1 MPIYAA
7 LSTIQTIAA
16 GEVFTAATLQ
26 QANDN
31 GEFLIDPPAC
41 SIFDSTAQSLA
52 DNTSTAMTSN
62 EENFDNDSMH
72 STASN
77 TSRITI
83 QTAGRYMFWAT
94 LSFAANST
102 GHRVLRLLVNNT
114 TTYDLQVINSGTAA
128 TPIVLSGSKSLVLA
142 ASDYVECIGAQN
154 SGGALN
160 VTFLDLT
167 AVFITR

>member
-1 MPIYAA
+1 MAYAA
-7 LSTIQTIAA
+7 LTTLMSIAA
-16 GEVFTAATLQ
+16 GEVLTAAVVQ
-26 QANDN
+26 QINDN
-31 GEFLIDPPAC
+31 GEAHEDPAAC
-41 SIFDSTAQSLA
+41 SIFDSTAQSLP

-72 STASN
+72 STATN

-83 QTAGRYMFWAT
+83 QTAGRYLFWAT

-114 TTYDLQVINSGTAA
+114 TTYDLQVLNSGTAA
-128 TPIVLSGSKSLVLA
+128 TPIVLSGSKALVLA
-142 ASDYVECIGAQN
+142 AADYVECIGAQN

-167 AVFITR
+167 ATRITR